1 MAQQDLLRK
10 VVHGLEAAG
19 IEYMITGSI
28 ASSLQGE
35 PRLTHDL
42 DFVVAIAPDHVAALI
57 EAFPAPEFY
66 VSADAIAEAI
76 RTDGMFNVLHT
87 AEGDKVDFWV
97 LTSDSFD
104 SARFTRRY
112 TEHVFGVS
120 LKVSR
125 PEDTILM
132 KLRWSAL
139 SGGSEKQFQDAL
151 HVYEVQ
157 ANDLDL
163 DYLKRWADQLGVAHE
178 WKRLQDVAE
187 LP

>member
-1 MAQQDLLRK
+1 VAQQDLLK
-10 VVHGLEAAG
+10 LVVNTMEAAG

-42 DFVVAIAPDHVAALI
+42 DFVVSITSDQVPALVR
-57 EAFPAPEFY
+57 AFPRPRFY
-66 VSADAIAEAI
+66 VSEEAI
-76 RTDGMFNVLHT
+76 GEALRTNGMFNVLDT
-87 AEGDKVDFWV
+87 EEGDKVDFWV
-97 LTSDSFD
+97 LTPDPFD
-104 SARFTRRY
+104 QSRFVRRY
-112 TEHVFGVS
+112 SERVFGLD

-132 KLRWSAL
+132 KLRWSELA
-139 SGGSEKQFQDAL
+139 GGSEKHLQDAL

-157 ANDLDL
+157 TGSLDL
-163 DYLKRWADQLGVAHE
+163 EYMDEWAERLGVGGAWRQIQE
-178 WKRLQDVAE
+178 RAE